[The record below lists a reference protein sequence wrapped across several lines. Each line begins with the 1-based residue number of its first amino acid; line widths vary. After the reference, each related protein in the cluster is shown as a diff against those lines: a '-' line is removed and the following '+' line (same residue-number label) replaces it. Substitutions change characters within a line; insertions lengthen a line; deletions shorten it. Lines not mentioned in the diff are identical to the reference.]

1 MRIVLTALLLTA
13 ATSAAQAPAPDAT
26 VPPAQTAADAAS
38 SREDYTQVP
47 PEEKKRR
54 SAEALTAMRDV
65 LKDALGKLEEARNT
79 RDVVKLNCVNEKLTQ
94 IKGLLRISE
103 QADVSMQEALARS
116 ETTTADHEFTK
127 VMIARQKVNQLRGE
141 AEECIG
147 QLAFQTDQNVQVE
160 VEVPDDLPED
170 PTNPAPP
177 PPIVSRPPPASPI
190 L

>member
-1 MRIVLTALLLTA
+1 MA
-13 ATSAAQAPAPDAT
+13 ATAAAQAPAPEA
-26 VPPAQTAADAAS
+26 PAAAPAQADVAL
-38 SREDYTQVP
+38 SREDYSQVP
-47 PEEKKRR
+47 PAEKARR
-54 SAEALTAMRDV
+54 SAEALTSMRSV

-103 QADVSMQEALARS
+103 QADVSMQEALAKADK
-116 ETTTADHEFTK
+116 TTADHEFTK
-127 VMIARQKVNQLRGE
+127 VMIARGKVDQLRGE

-147 QLAFQTDQNVQVE
+147 QLAFQTDQNMVVE

-170 PTNPAPP
+170 PTNPPQP
-177 PPIVSRPPPASPI
+177 PPIVSRPPPASPT